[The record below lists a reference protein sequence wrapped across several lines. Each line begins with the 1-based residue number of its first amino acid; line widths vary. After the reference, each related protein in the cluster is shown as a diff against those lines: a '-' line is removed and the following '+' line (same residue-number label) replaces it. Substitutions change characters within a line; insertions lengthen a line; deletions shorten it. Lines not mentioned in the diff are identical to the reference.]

1 MIEAQPP
8 DDSTEP
14 DSVDAELIAYLDGE
28 LEATDARRI
37 EDQLD
42 GDPKLRARAEGLKRS
57 FDLLDFL
64 PKPEPSSNFATRT
77 MDKLPVSAK
86 PAGIAPTLAPLA
98 IPSSMSSLA
107 LPGFAARRPA
117 PSWVWAMGL
126 FLALGVALGTGYLGT
141 AAARKYL
148 ATGSA
153 KDAGADALT
162 IADIRIV
169 ENLPLYAAV
178 DDLDF
183 LNVLAAPEFFGDELT
198 TPEGLVPAQPV
209 ETDKLSEKQV
219 KELAQ
224 VFRELTPERQEKI
237 RTFDQQVIAQE
248 PARRDRSYRLLEIYS
263 AWLQRLP
270 DADRKEVLA
279 APTSAKRIDAIREVH
294 RKQWI
299 ASLPAAQRQKL
310 KDLSP
315 SEKADLTAKWR
326 AEEEKNRAE
335 WSVARVQWEAIRTGR
350 QPWPFTD
357 EKMKKDVMAY
367 ALAVYHPGDS
377 KRNRLSSL
385 GTEGGDAARFK
396 EAADRADK
404 GEWVLFGKAIYDFS
418 RKYEMLPEPGKG
430 NPVVEF
436 ADLSSWPN
444 AVKLHERPKMK
455 RNIELYSGKW
465 PEFAL
470 AVHSESSPTG
480 KPLIGFPSYHLGP
493 CKPDDFKDEVK
504 KFFPE
509 LQKKASPAEW
519 TGLKEKEGQWPA
531 YPRELIRLAKVH
543 DLSVPGAMLPGPPSL
558 WEKTYN
564 PPRQPVRPS
573 TQ

>member
-1 MIEAQPP
+1 MNDAQPP

-14 DSVDAELIAYLDGE
+14 DPVDAELIAYLDGE

-86 PAGIAPTLAPLA
+86 PAGVATTVAPLA

-117 PSWVWAMGL
+117 PSWAWALGL
-126 FLALGVALGTGYLGT
+126 FLAVGVALGSGYLGT
-141 AAARKYL
+141 AAARKYF
-148 ATGSA
+148 AAGSA
-153 KDAGADALT
+153 RDAGADALT

-183 LNVLAAPEFFGDELT
+183 LNLLAAPEFFGDELT

-224 VFRELTPERQEKI
+224 VFRGLTPERQEKI
-237 RTFDQQVIAQE
+237 RTFDQQLIAQE
-248 PARRDRSYRLLEIYS
+248 PARRDRSYRLLEIYA

-299 ASLPAAQRQKL
+299 AALPAAQRQKL
-310 KDLSP
+310 SNLAPAD
-315 SEKADLTAKWR
+315 KADLIAKWR
-326 AEEEKNRAE
+326 TEDEKNRAE
-335 WSVARVQWEAIRTGR
+335 WSLVRVQGESIRTGR
-350 QPWPFTD
+350 QPWPFT
-357 EKMKKDVMAY
+357 EERMKKEVVAFLDAAY
-367 ALAVYHPGDS
+367 RPDDP
-377 KRNRLSSL
+377 KRNRLSQ
-385 GTEGGDAARFK
+385 GPDGGDLARYR
-396 EAADRADK
+396 EALERAGK
-404 GEWVLFGKAIYDFS
+404 GEWAFLGKVVLDFTK
-418 RKYEMLPEPGKG
+418 KYESLPEPAKG
-430 NPVVEF
+430 NPVIDF
-436 ADLSSWPN
+436 ADLSTWPVALKHFEN
-444 AVKLHERPKMK
+444 RPKLK
-455 RNIELYSGKW
+455 PKFDASLGKW

-470 AVHSESSPTG
+470 AIHTEMSGIKLPVNLPT
-480 KPLIGFPSYHLGP
+480 YHLGP
-493 CKPDDFKDEVK
+493 CRPDEFKDDVK
-504 KFFPE
+504 RFIPE
-509 LQKKASPAEW
+509 LRKKLNEAESN
-519 TGLKEKEGQWPA
+519 GLKSLEGQWPA
-531 YPRELIRLAKVH
+531 YPRELVRLAKGH
-543 DLSVPGAMLPGPPSL
+543 DLAVPGAMPPGLPSL
-558 WEKTYN
+558 WEKTYG
-564 PPRQPVRPS
+564 RPMR
-573 TQ
+573 TGG